1 VSGQNSVVQG
11 SRRSRPKWKFLLVL
25 AIPLGLVW
33 AAAPRQLDRTFDTTL
48 TPRINLSNLR
58 GRVTVKGWDHPAV
71 HALCTTNSPRVQV
84 ETDLFPPN
92 GPTEKI
98 QFTTQ
103 ILDPLVT
110 GEEER
115 ADYSLDVPVGSSV
128 EIRNRQGAVLIE
140 RLTADTWVESVGGTI
155 TATDVTGQLTVR
167 SVGGDI
173 EIIRPSGEVQAHSI
187 TGNLHFVSAT
197 SPKRLRGRTTSGT
210 INYEGDFAPGGD
222 YVLSSY
228 SGEMN
233 IACSTSASFELRAKT
248 VKGKLDNA
256 FAITSRR
263 QPASPLLSANSLVG
277 VRNTGRARVELTSFS
292 GTIHI
297 RPQR

>member
-1 VSGQNSVVQG
+1 M
-11 SRRSRPKWKFLLVL
+11 LVL
-25 AIPLGLVW
+25 AVPLGLAW
-33 AAAPRQLDRTFDTTL
+33 AAAPRQLEKTFDTTL
-48 TPRINLSNLR
+48 NPRISLSNLR
-58 GRVTVKGWDHPAV
+58 GRVMVKGWDHPEV
-71 HALCTTNSPRVQV
+71 HALCTTNSSRVQV
-84 ETDLFPPN
+84 ETDIFPPS

-115 ADYSLDVPVGSSV
+115 ADYWLDVPVGSSV
-128 EIRNRQGAVLIE
+128 EIRNRQGGVQIE
-140 RLTADTWVESVGGTI
+140 KLAADSWVESVGGTI
-155 TATDVTGQLTVR
+155 TATDAAGPLMVR

-173 EIIRPSGEVQAHSI
+173 DIIRPSGEVQAHSI
-187 TGNLHFVSAT
+187 TGNLRFVSPT
-197 SPKRLRGRTTSGT
+197 STKLRGRTTSGK
-210 INYEGDFAPGGD
+210 ISYEGDFALRGD

-228 SGEMN
+228 SGDMN
-233 IACSTSASFELRAKT
+233 VACPVSASFELRAKT

-263 QPASPLLSANSLVG
+263 ESASPLLTANSLVG
-277 VRNTGRARVELTSFS
+277 IRNTGRARVELTSFS

-297 RPQR
+297 RPLP